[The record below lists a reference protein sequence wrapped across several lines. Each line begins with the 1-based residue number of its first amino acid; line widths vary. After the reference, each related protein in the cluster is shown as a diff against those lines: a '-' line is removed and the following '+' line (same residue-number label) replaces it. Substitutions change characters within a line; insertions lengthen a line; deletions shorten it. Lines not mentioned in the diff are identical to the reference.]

1 MKPLMDDG
9 VGKMDRS
16 VVLWLPVMVIGLK
29 APALRNINLSIPA
42 GKTVALVGR
51 SGSDKTTI
59 ASLITRSFGWSAS
72 AHRLSTIEKADEII
86 VVEDGVIVERGSHKV
101 LFAHDGAYA
110 KLHKM
115 QFGAS
120 KRSFI
125 LRPACNSG
133 LIAPDR
139 IHA

>member
-29 APALRNINLSIPA
+29 APALRNTNLSILA

-59 ASLITRSFGWSAS
+59 ASLITRSLGWSAS
-72 AHRLSTIEKADEII
+72 AHRLSTIKKADEII
-86 VVEDGVIVERGSHKV
+86 VVEDGVIVERESH
-101 LFAHDGAYA
+101 
-110 KLHKM
+110 
-115 QFGAS
+115 
-120 KRSFI
+120 
-125 LRPACNSG
+125 
-133 LIAPDR
+133 
-139 IHA
+139 